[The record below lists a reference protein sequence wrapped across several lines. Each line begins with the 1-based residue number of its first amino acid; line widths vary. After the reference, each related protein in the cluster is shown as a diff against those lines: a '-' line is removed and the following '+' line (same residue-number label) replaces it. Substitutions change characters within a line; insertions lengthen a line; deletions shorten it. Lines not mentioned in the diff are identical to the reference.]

1 MSDVVRIKGCNI
13 RDSKGVILSDISL
26 SIGERECVG
35 IIGESG
41 SGKTMTVKALL
52 GILPEDVDMTVDR
65 IEIDGVD
72 ISKLKRRELRKIRGT
87 NIGLVPQNTVD
98 YLHPYIKISKQMIDG
113 YLTYHKVS
121 RRDALMK
128 ATELLVHTGI
138 QDTMRVLDSY
148 PSQLSGGMRQRVNI
162 AMAMMCSP
170 RLIIADEP
178 TSALDSIVR
187 HQVAK
192 LFFTLSEEEGF
203 SILLVSHDLEFMK
216 KYCDRIIVMYAGRIV
231 EEAETEELFEN
242 PQHPYTKALLSL
254 MPDFNHDRA
263 EKLPELPG
271 FVPEEDRGRKSC
283 IFMDRCPYAKPE
295 CGENVIRRDKDGHMV
310 LCNLYREGGHAD
322 SRR

>member
-1 MSDVVRIKGCNI
+1 MSDVVAIRGCTI

-52 GILPEDVDMTVDR
+52 GILPEDVDMEVDR

-72 ISKLKRRELRKIRGT
+72 ISRLKRRELRKIRGT

-128 ATELLVHTGI
+128 ATQLLVHTGI

-187 HQVAK
+187 HQVAR
-192 LFFTLSEEEGF
+192 LFFTLSREEEF
-203 SILLVSHDLEFMK
+203 SILLVSHDLEFMRR
-216 KYCDRIIVMYAGRIV
+216 YCDRIIVMYAGRIV
-231 EEAETEELFEN
+231 EEAETEELFSN

-254 MPDFNHDRA
+254 IPDFDHDRN

-271 FVPEEDRGRKSC
+271 FVPEEDRGRSSC
-283 IFMDRCPYAKPE
+283 IFMDRCPYAKSE
-295 CGENVIRRDKDGHMV
+295 CARSVRRREVDGHMV
-310 LCNLYREGGHAD
+310 LCNLYGEDEDANT
-322 SRR
+322 

>member
-1 MSDVVRIKGCNI
+1 MSDVVRISGCNI
-13 RDSKGVILSDISL
+13 SDSKGVILSDISL

-41 SGKTMTVKALL
+41 SGKTMTVKAML
-52 GILPEDVDMTVDR
+52 GILPEDVEMTCDR

-72 ISKLKRRELRKIRGT
+72 ISKLKRRELRRIRGT

-98 YLHPYIKISKQMIDG
+98 YLHPYIRIKDQMIDG
-113 YLTYHKVS
+113 YLTYHKVK

-148 PSQLSGGMRQRVNI
+148 PSELSGGMRQRVNI

-192 LFFTLSEEEGF
+192 LFFTLGEEEGF
-203 SILLVSHDLEFMK
+203 SILLVSHDLEFMR
-216 KYCDRIIVMYAGRIV
+216 KYCDRILVMYAGRIV
-231 EEAETEELFEN
+231 EEAETEKLFSD
-242 PQHPYTKALLSL
+242 PRHPYTRALLSL
-254 MPDFNHDRA
+254 VPDFNYDRKD
-263 EKLPELPG
+263 KLPELPG
-271 FVPEEDRGRKSC
+271 FVPEDDRGRKSC
-283 IFMDRCPYAKPE
+283 IFADRCPYCRPE
-295 CGENVIRRDKDGHMV
+295 CLKSVRRIDDDGHMV
-310 LCNLYREGGHAD
+310 MCNLYGEDPNANT
-322 SRR
+322 